1 MKEQLG
7 LEKTDESKL
16 GVRGLGPIFVLQLAG
31 NHQHL
36 HDALAAGP
44 AHLRAD
50 LHYHPV
56 PTVFRYVLYS
66 HVLHRNEL
74 YNAQGA
80 MTDEPRRLD
89 FICAGG
95 CGPDWGGAL
104 FAELEVCILHLI
116 IVTVSFPAG
125 PVW

>member
-1 MKEQLG
+1 M
-7 LEKTDESKL
+7 T
-16 GVRGLGPIFVLQLAG
+16 PW
-31 NHQHL
+31 
-36 HDALAAGP
+36 
-44 AHLRAD
+44 LRAQRTFERISIIIRCRLCSD
-50 LHYHPV
+50 MFYTLMFC
-56 PTVFRYVLYS
+56 T
-66 HVLHRNEL
+66 LHRNEL